1 MPFDQRLNDGS
12 GDEPDDEPNFRER
25 ICEVYM
31 TEFMFLEEE
40 EYDEAIIGIT
50 ERAGMDSVIAY
61 SQDKI
66 IDILT
71 RTMTLEDAIEHF
83 YVNMAGSY
91 MGEKTPIFIADLPP
105 FV

>member
-40 EYDEAIIGIT
+40 EFDEAIIGIT

-66 IDILT
+66 IDILS
-71 RTMTLEDAIEHF
+71 RSMPLEDVMEYF
-83 YVNMAGSY
+83 YFNIAGAY
-91 MGEKTPIFIADLPP
+91 MGEKTPMFIAELPP